1 MSGSDR
7 VHVSGNGLPLDLFD
21 SELFKG
27 AKPRDA
33 AAYRDRLEN
42 TQRQVEAYNAMV
54 TRRKRRQKRKALSL
68 WAVRQPVTGVMSAA
82 RSPSR
87 TSP

>member
-1 MSGSDR
+1 MAVYER
-7 VHVSGNGLPLDLFD
+7 ARVSGNGLPLDVFT
-21 SELFKG
+21 SEIFKN
-27 AKPRDA
+27 ANARDA

-54 TRRKRRQKRKALSL
+54 TRRKRRQKRKALSV
-68 WAVRQPVTGVMSAA
+68 WAVRQPVAGALSAA

-87 TSP
+87 